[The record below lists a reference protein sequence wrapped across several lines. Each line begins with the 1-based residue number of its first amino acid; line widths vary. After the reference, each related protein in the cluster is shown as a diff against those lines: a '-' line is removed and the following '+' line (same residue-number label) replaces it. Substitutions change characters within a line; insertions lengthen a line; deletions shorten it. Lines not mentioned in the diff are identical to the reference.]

1 MMHTTKSQQSGS
13 AKILS
18 GSVSHVASRQ
28 ESQQGTTTSEV
39 SVQGRHQ
46 EEKTMS
52 PVAREWMEHN
62 KEEYFLYC
70 DTNKDDKYTVPDPD
84 PQVVQQASLNC
95 IGKRIADWFRTY
107 MRAESKNRRAKDP
120 CWKGI
125 YFSEIHLASLYTND
139 KDGWDWHAEIYVAR
153 WQPSEEP
160 EA

>member
-1 MMHTTKSQQSGS
+1 
-13 AKILS
+13 
-18 GSVSHVASRQ
+18 
-28 ESQQGTTTSEV
+28 
-39 SVQGRHQ
+39 
-46 EEKTMS
+46 
-52 PVAREWMEHN
+52 MEHN

-107 MRAESKNRRAKDP
+107 MRVSVSSFTASNLQTDAGYADIQAESKNRRAKDP